1 MVGAQ
6 SDSAPWVEDG
16 TSPPKTT
23 DSGHNG
29 LPVTACDAVTDAIDC
44 DGAAKVETGVVKWF
58 DATRGFGFVVSED
71 GGGDILIHFSVLR
84 EHGRR
89 MLPEGA
95 KVVCETKY
103 GDRGLQATRI
113 ISFDLSCATGVDF
126 DVRRAPRADRVDP
139 LAIIEGAGPLE
150 PVKVKWFNRLKGYGF
165 VNRIDDAADVFVHM
179 ETLRRAGIVDVMP
192 ADLLQARI
200 AQGNNGLLAVEVT
213 LPS

>member
-6 SDSAPWVEDG
+6 SESAPRVEDG
-16 TSPPKTT
+16 IDPPKTENN
-23 DSGHNG
+23 GHND
-29 LPVTACDAVTDAIDC
+29 LSVTADDAAAAGNAGDD
-44 DGAAKVETGVVKWF
+44 AAKVETGVVKWF
-58 DATRGFGFVVSED
+58 DATRGFGFVVSDE
-71 GGGDILIHFSVLR
+71 GSGDILVHFSVLR

-103 GDRGLQATRI
+103 GDRGLQATRV

-126 DVRRAPRADRVDP
+126 DVRRPARADRVDP
-139 LAIIEGAGPLE
+139 LAIIEGAGPME

-165 VNRIDDAADVFVHM
+165 VNRIDDPADVFVHM

-192 ADLLQARI
+192 SDLLHARI

>member
-1 MVGAQ
+1 MVGARI
-6 SDSAPWVEDG
+6 DGAPWAEDG
-16 TSPPKTT
+16 IDPSKAANNGQNDVPVIADDVIATSDADI
-23 DSGHNG
+23 DS
-29 LPVTACDAVTDAIDC
+29 P
-44 DGAAKVETGVVKWF
+44 KVETGVVKWF
-58 DATRGFGFVVSED
+58 DATRGFGFVVADD
-71 GGGDILIHFSVLR
+71 GSGDILIHFSVLR
-84 EHGRR
+84 DHGRR

-139 LAIIEGAGPLE
+139 LTIIEGAGPRE

-165 VNRIDDAADVFVHM
+165 VNRIDDPADVFVHM
-179 ETLRRAGIVDVMP
+179 ETLRRAGVIDVTP
-192 ADLLQARI
+192 GDLLHARI
-200 AQGNNGLLAVEVT
+200 AQGNNGLLAVEVA